1 MPKKHRKSE
10 ENRLFQKT
18 RIQTI
23 LDKSPWDSTAI
34 FIFFC
39 YFSVPSLN
47 SSAFSKFSCSS
58 PSPHP
63 IQSWN
68 SEKVLDT
75 RVQHCLWGEGRS
87 WTCVNWKTPQK
98 RRSVPRLLSMIVGLQ
113 NLRQNL
119 WKVIRID
126 FTVRYSLIDSTQI
139 NSVCR
144 VGLMEFID
152 SGHRKMSV
160 VRTGVVSC
168 GLNLAKIYPLFIGTN
183 ERNCLFS
190 MGVCIKLVPVE
201 CYFTVF
207 N

>member
-47 SSAFSKFSCSS
+47 SSDFLAVLPPPTLYQVDTQK
-58 PSPHP
+58 
-63 IQSWN
+63 
-68 SEKVLDT
+68 KLLDT

-98 RRSVPRLLSMIVGLQ
+98 CKSVPRLLSMIVGL
-113 NLRQNL
+113 
-119 WKVIRID
+119 
-126 FTVRYSLIDSTQI
+126 TMGSVRFSLY
-139 NSVCR
+139 
-144 VGLMEFID
+144 LLLL
-152 SGHRKMSV
+152 
-160 VRTGVVSC
+160 SC
-168 GLNLAKIYPLFIGTN
+168 VYRSNAHGSLPTDVPPPLI
-183 ERNCLFS
+183 
-190 MGVCIKLVPVE
+190 
-201 CYFTVF
+201 
-207 N
+207 